1 MPQVEMPSKEP
12 EPQLP
17 ETSDKDI
24 LDKVI
29 DNMDNSEKIPVIRS
43 EIVEVEEREVPSEDE
58 VFGEPPEV
66 KPLKEEEFPV
76 STEFDVDG
84 QGKPK
89 KRKYTRKQPMTQK
102 QKDHLAR
109 IRKIAQEKRQKE
121 KERKEK
127 EKEEAQLKKVEERL
141 LKKKQKEEQQN
152 EEQESPPPA
161 QPKSRSKFND
171 DVEFKEKQPQELD
184 KHYQQ
189 QMFSQA
195 DLDKAML
202 NAVATYD
209 QYRKVQKKEKK
220 KKQAEE
226 AEQARMKRTIQNA
239 ITPQQT
245 AAANDP
251 WRSLF
256 T

>member
-1 MPQVEMPSKEP
+1 MPQVEMPVKEP
-12 EPQLP
+12 EPKLP
-17 ETSDKDI
+17 ETDDKDI

-29 DNMDNSEKIPVIRS
+29 DTMDSDSSEKIQS
-43 EIVEVEEREVPSEDE
+43 EIVEVEERDVPSEDE

-66 KPLKEEEFPV
+66 KPLKEEFPV
-76 STEFDVDG
+76 STEFDD
-84 QGKPK
+84 GKPK

-109 IRKIAQEKRQKE
+109 IRKIAQEKRLKE
-121 KERKEK
+121 KERKAK

-141 LKKKQKEEQQN
+141 LKKKQKEEGEKS
-152 EEQESPPPA
+152 EEESPPA
-161 QPKSRSKFND
+161 QPKSRPRPQHKD
-171 DVEFKEKQPQELD
+171 EAVEYKEKP
-184 KHYQQ
+184 

-226 AEQARMKRTIQNA
+226 AEQDRMKRTIQNA
-239 ITPQQT
+239 IAPKQT
-245 AAANDP
+245 ASANDP

>member
-1 MPQVEMPSKEP
+1 MPQVEMPVKEP

-24 LDKVI
+24 LESVMSD
-29 DNMDNSEKIPVIRS
+29 MDNSEKIQS

-66 KPLKEEEFPV
+66 KPLKEEEVPV

-84 QGKPK
+84 HGKPK

-121 KERKEK
+121 KERKAK

-141 LKKKQKEEQQN
+141 LKKKQKEEQQK

-161 QPKSRSKFND
+161 QPKSRPKFND
-171 DVEFKEKQPQELD
+171 AVDFKEKQLD
-184 KHYQQ
+184 KDYQQ
-189 QMFSQA
+189 QMFTQA

-226 AEQARMKRTIQNA
+226 AEQAKMKRTIQNA

>member
-17 ETSDKDI
+17 ETDDKDI
-24 LDKVI
+24 LESVMTDM
-29 DNMDNSEKIPVIRS
+29 DSDNSEKIQS
-43 EIVEVEEREVPSEDE
+43 EIVEVEERDVPSEDE

-66 KPLKEEEFPV
+66 KPLKEEFPV
-76 STEFDVDG
+76 STEFDD
-84 QGKPK
+84 GKPK

-121 KERKEK
+121 KERKAK
-127 EKEEAQLKKVEERL
+127 EKEEEQLKKVEERL
-141 LKKKQKEEQQN
+141 LKKKQKKQEQELEQEQN

-161 QPKSRSKFND
+161 QPKSRPRQEA
-171 DVEFKEKQPQELD
+171 VEFKQN
-184 KHYQQ
+184 QQ

-220 KKQAEE
+220 KKLAEE

>member
-17 ETSDKDI
+17 ETNDKDI
-24 LDKVI
+24 LESVMSD
-29 DNMDNSEKIPVIRS
+29 MDNSEKIQS

-66 KPLKEEEFPV
+66 KPLKEEEVPV
-76 STEFDVDG
+76 STEFDD
-84 QGKPK
+84 GKPK

-121 KERKEK
+121 KERKAK

-141 LKKKQKEEQQN
+141 LKKKQKEEQQK

-161 QPKSRSKFND
+161 QPKSRPKFND
-171 DVEFKEKQPQELD
+171 AVEFKEKQLD
-184 KHYQQ
+184 NHYQQ